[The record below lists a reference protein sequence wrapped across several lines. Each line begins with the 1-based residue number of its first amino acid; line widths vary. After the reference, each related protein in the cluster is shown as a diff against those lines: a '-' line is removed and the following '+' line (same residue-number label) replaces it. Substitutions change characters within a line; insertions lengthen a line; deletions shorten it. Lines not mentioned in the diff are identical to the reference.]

1 MSEFNPNEFF
11 DDNLVAELRAQ
22 AGQANGQA
30 GADQPGSDFSEH
42 FAELDQDL
50 FEVLRV
56 LADSLE
62 ERAGPI
68 WHYPDREVQ
77 AISRLGAVVLKKYLP
92 VLLAGFTAE
101 AALAALVASGL
112 SRRMIAQ
119 RRADMAEAA

>member
-30 GADQPGSDFSEH
+30 GAEAGEDFSGDLLG
-42 FAELDQDL
+42 ELQEDL

-92 VLLAGFTAE
+92 VLVAGFTAE